1 MHKEMLS
8 LREITAKDAMVA
20 EDAQRDALVSFREI
34 TAESAKEA
42 EDAQREFGGGIDI
55 FMLTLATQG
64 KAEAVPASS

>member
-1 MHKEMLS
+1 
-8 LREITAKDAMVA
+8 MVA